1 MSDSTTPSVVA
12 DASGIPHLAVTVA
25 SEWQRDR
32 LLSTLKT
39 RFGDGRLVADFTV
52 VRGARTD
59 WFDHVDTLLVCGA
72 ELVLRGL
79 LIELAGLRKRRMAY
93 SFATSFWEAVTD
105 HDVR

>member
-39 RFGDGRLVADFTV
+39 RFGDGRL
-52 VRGARTD
+52 
-59 WFDHVDTLLVCGA
+59 
-72 ELVLRGL
+72 L
-79 LIELAGLRKRRMAY
+79 LISRSYAALVPIGLTMSIRY
-93 SFATSFWEAVTD
+93 SCAVPS
-105 HDVR
+105 

>member
-39 RFGDGRLVADFTV
+39 RFGDGRPVADFTV

-79 LIELAGLRKRRMAY
+79 LIKLAGAAASGGWPTRLRQAFGRQ
-93 SFATSFWEAVTD
+93 
-105 HDVR
+105 

>member
-25 SEWQRDR
+25 SERQRDR

-52 VRGARTD
+52 VRGAHTD

-72 ELVLRGL
+72 ELALRGL
-79 LIELAGLRKRRMAY
+79 LIELAGAAASGGWPTRLRQA
-93 SFATSFWEAVTD
+93 FGTQ
-105 HDVR
+105 